1 MAHMMSSATFS
12 RPGGN
17 FTHFFCE
24 HHLIYVVNLEDFS
37 WNYSLEPRVILK
49 LLLLAAQISMNLKYE
64 KYISVFS

>member
-1 MAHMMSSATFS
+1 M
-12 RPGGN
+12 
-17 FTHFFCE
+17 